1 MEDNE
6 GLGRPGRSCPQEKTT
21 DKLRRGEDGEHL
33 RVIAEMT
40 TTCPENGIVSPRL
53 RKLQGKIERMEAKI
67 QHLEERVME
76 AERKIKLM
84 ATSKE
89 EVKR

>member
-1 MEDNE
+1 
-6 GLGRPGRSCPQEKTT
+6 
-21 DKLRRGEDGEHL
+21 LRRGEDGEHL
-33 RVIAEMT
+33 RVIADM

-67 QHLEERVME
+67 QQLEERVME